1 MKLYQNLLGGSWQ
14 TSQSAERVPNRNP
27 ADRDEVLG
35 ELPLSTPAEAE
46 QAAEAAGRAYREW
59 RRVPAPKRGALVAQA
74 ARLMAERREQI
85 AAALSHEEGKPL
97 AEARGELARTI
108 NILEFC
114 GAQGRRLAGET
125 IPLELTH
132 NFGYTVRQPLG
143 VVALITPWNFPV
155 AIPAWK
161 IAPALV
167 AGNTAVLKPSPLTP
181 ESSELVVRC
190 FEDAG
195 LPPGVLNLV
204 HGEAPAARALIDHPE
219 VRAVSFTGSTPVGLA
234 IYQQAARRGIR
245 AQCEMGGKNPVV
257 VLEDADL
264 DLAVAG
270 VVSGAFGATGQRCT
284 ATSRVIL
291 QDTIADA
298 FMERLV
304 AAVGRLRLGDGRQ
317 EGVDV
322 GPLVD
327 ERQLLRVLDAI
338 EAAKGEG
345 AELVCGGG
353 RATEGA
359 LVRGNFVLPTVF
371 DRVRPGMRL
380 AQEEI
385 FGPVLAVLRVAGFD
399 EALEAANDSAFGLTS
414 SIYTRDLGAVFR
426 FIDAIETGMT
436 HVNSPTLGGEA
447 QLPFGGVKASA
458 VGPLEQ
464 GEEVFDFF
472 SQTKVVYIDYTGAQ
486 RQGKLY

>member
-1 MKLYQNLLGGSWQ
+1 MKIYQNLIGGSWQ

-35 ELPLSTPAEAE
+35 ELPLSTPAEAAE
-46 QAAEAAGRAYREW
+46 AAEAAGRAYREW
-59 RRVPAPKRGALVAQA
+59 RRVPAPKRGAAVAQA
-74 ARLMAERREQI
+74 ARLMSERREQI

-125 IPLELTH
+125 IPLELAH

-195 LPPGVLNLV
+195 LPPGVLSLL

-234 IYQQAARRGIR
+234 IYQQAAQRGIR

-270 VVSGAFGATGQRCT
+270 VVAGAFGATGQRCT

-291 QDTIADA
+291 EDTIADA
-298 FMERLV
+298 FMERLA

-327 ERQLLRVLDAI
+327 ERQLQRVLDAI

-345 AELVCGGG
+345 AELVCGGV
-353 RATEGA
+353 RATAGA
-359 LVRGNFVLPTVF
+359 LARGNFVLPTVF